1 MSGAD
6 TWKKLTEPQRLLL
19 WSLAEHLSVIASN
32 YAPRKKLEALGLI
45 ERKGN
50 ANAPTPAGWCA
61 LQPVFWKV
69 PAGWTF
75 RAHKEGEKRVVEV
88 SRPALPKAHH
98 EVSADRFQDA
108 CDALKAL
115 LVKEGIIT

>member
-1 MSGAD
+1 M
-6 TWKKLTEPQRLLL
+6 WKKLTEPQRLLL
-19 WSLAEHLSVIASN
+19 WSLAEYPHAVVSY

-45 ERKGN
+45 AVTRVGDVLY
-50 ANAPTPAGWCA
+50 APTPAGWCA

-75 RAHKEGEKRVVEV
+75 RAHKEGDERVVEV

-98 EVSADRFQDA
+98 EVSAARFQGA
-108 CDALKAL
+108 CDLLKVI
-115 LVKEGIIT
+115 LVEKKIL